1 MQTIT
6 RNKSA
11 KLKLA
16 AANLKAAAAL
26 AGADPQTKALAAC
39 LILLSHGRC
48 KSYPNE
54 LRDACGWASG
64 MVASRF
70 KIPIEQ
76 EPALFA
82 AAWERPVAGD
92 GSDLLRDLD
101 QVESLVGNVPYGPL
115 DKYLHAVERGHAIH
129 IVGAI

>member
-1 MQTIT
+1 MQNIT

-16 AANLKAAAAL
+16 AANLKL
-26 AGADPQTKALAAC
+26 AITLADADPQTKALAAC

-48 KSYPNE
+48 ESYPND
-54 LRDACGWASG
+54 LRDTCGLASG
-64 MVASRF
+64 TVASHF
-70 KIPIEQ
+70 GIGIEQ

-101 QVESLVGNVPYGPL
+101 RVDALVGNVPYGPL
-115 DKYLHAVERGHAIH
+115 DKYLYAVERGYGIH
-129 IVGAI
+129 ILGAI